1 MSQLMFMGYEGLA
14 RPVSERLTS
23 AQIDIDEKLVEGRRK
38 RRKLNPAQGEVRPT
52 MRKCN
57 VEFIV

>member
-1 MSQLMFMGYEGLA
+1 MFMGYEGLA

-52 MRKCN
+52 MRKCD